1 MNTNHTDTNQMQEQE
16 IDLIELFYKLL
27 AHWRWFLLAAVVAL
41 AGAYIYVHV
50 ATPIYQAT
58 ASVVIKDSE
67 GSNKAIDE
75 LFQKVAPSSL
85 TSANT
90 QIEDEM
96 EILRSRSILL
106 QVINELNL
114 HTKYKVKD
122 GLFYNETTTPPIIAS
137 MDKASMDTLSG
148 TLLIQVEKAGERYA
162 VSSALDDICVTET
175 FTGFPAFIE
184 TPVGRCTLRL
194 LPGHQFSEAI
204 KISICRPIDAVNDYS
219 GQLVVTTTSKKTSI
233 ISLTFKDTDKDRAEA
248 FLAKLIEV
256 YNRDAMDDKNKVT
269 GNTLIFLEERLDS
282 ISNELGFVEK
292 HLEQYKQKE
301 RLSDLKTNM
310 TLDLNTNNEY
320 EKKLLE
326 VEMQLNMT
334 N

>member
-1 MNTNHTDTNQMQEQE
+1 MNTNHMDSNQMQEQE

-41 AGAYIYVHV
+41 TGAYIYVHV
-50 ATPIYQAT
+50 TTPVYQAT

-137 MDKASMDTLSG
+137 W
-148 TLLIQVEKAGERYA
+148 
-162 VSSALDDICVTET
+162 
-175 FTGFPAFIE
+175 
-184 TPVGRCTLRL
+184 
-194 LPGHQFSEAI
+194 I
-204 KISICRPIDAVNDYS
+204 KHP
-219 GQLVVTTTSKKTSI
+219 
-233 ISLTFKDTDKDRAEA
+233 
-248 FLAKLIEV
+248 
-256 YNRDAMDDKNKVT
+256 
-269 GNTLIFLEERLDS
+269 
-282 ISNELGFVEK
+282 
-292 HLEQYKQKE
+292 
-301 RLSDLKTNM
+301 
-310 TLDLNTNNEY
+310 
-320 EKKLLE
+320 
-326 VEMQLNMT
+326 
-334 N
+334 

>member
-1 MNTNHTDTNQMQEQE
+1 MNTNQTDTNQMQEQE

-41 AGAYIYVHV
+41 TGAYIYVHV
-50 ATPIYQAT
+50 TTPVYQAT

-122 GLFYNETTTPPIIAS
+122 GLFYNETTMPPIIAS

-148 TLLIQVEKAGERYA
+148 TLLIQVEKAGERYMCNGDFHRFPCFCRNSCRTMYFKITA
-162 VSSALDDICVTET
+162 RTSVFRSYKDKYLSSY
-175 FTGFPAFIE
+175 
-184 TPVGRCTLRL
+184 RCRKRL
-194 LPGHQFSEAI
+194 FRSAGGHH
-204 KISICRPIDAVNDYS
+204 Y
-219 GQLVVTTTSKKTSI
+219 L
-233 ISLTFKDTDKDRAEA
+233 
-248 FLAKLIEV
+248 
-256 YNRDAMDDKNKVT
+256 
-269 GNTLIFLEERLDS
+269 
-282 ISNELGFVEK
+282 
-292 HLEQYKQKE
+292 KE
-301 RLSDLKTNM
+301 NFYHQSDLQG
-310 TLDLNTNNEY
+310 Y
-320 EKKLLE
+320 G
-326 VEMQLNMT
+326 
-334 N
+334 